1 MEKVS
6 SFKCYFGQD
15 CFNMRYNSSYHLTEK
30 DALTLSR
37 AQRKSMGT
45 FYTPEP
51 LAKMIAHDAIFAW
64 ISNRVGTPIQSF
76 EDLDGVSSQIR
87 KRLLRDLREISI
99 LDPAVGDGVFLESAG
114 EWLSKLRGA
123 LSEEESREERKS
135 IIVRECLFGVDLA
148 KHAVNSCIDRLTKW
162 GNISATSEV
171 TNLKVGNSLVGLIGS
186 DEIGKLTQ
194 DELDIK
200 LAKMMNSNRAI
211 EILDNLKETYPLHWH
226 LAFPNIFSGDTPG
239 FDIILGNPPYGSI
252 LGPIE
257 RKHISQT
264 YFVSVGGGRE
274 GTWNSAAHFL
284 VRGVSLLKPGGQLG
298 FLVPNSILRVKQFSK
313 TRGFLLSNTKLW
325 KIVDEGNPFDNVTLE
340 MVSIFCEHS
349 GTGEE
354 RKIRVESRR
363 PGLEQSNTVSS
374 RVLKDSRIFPIYH
387 DRILTKILEKGEKH
401 LLIAG
406 RGRDIPKAHVNK
418 KKTSKFKIPY
428 LTSGRSVR
436 RYCINNNHV
445 LFADDWFLKDS
456 GMMESFQSELLVATK
471 NYRYPRCI
479 IKPKGIIHG
488 GGIVKI
494 TPLYDNAD
502 LQVLGLILNSR
513 LVKQICIRYLTNY
526 SQLTCCLNTGIM
538 EEIPIV
544 LPEKPL
550 VYRELFNTL
559 SQLHSSKDQN
569 CDMELMHAI
578 ERLADALVYSL
589 YIGDDNLEQDVHS
602 GAKNIIK
609 IAQELEVITMI
620 NEIMSTPFVR
630 DLERLGDFPAATK
643 LRRY

>member
-1 MEKVS
+1 
-6 SFKCYFGQD
+6 
-15 CFNMRYNSSYHLTEK
+15 MRYNSSYHLTER
-30 DALTLSR
+30 DALSLSR

-51 LAKMIAHDAIFAW
+51 LAKMIAQDAIFAW
-64 ISNRVGTPIQSF
+64 ISSRVGTLIQNL
-76 EDLDGVSSQIR
+76 EDLDGMNSQIR
-87 KRLLRDLREISI
+87 KSLLRDIREISI

-114 EWLSKLRGA
+114 EWLSKIRGA
-123 LSEEESREERKS
+123 LSEEESSEEQKS
-135 IIVRECLFGVDLA
+135 VIIRECLFGVDLA
-148 KHAVNSCIDRLTKW
+148 KHAVNSCIARLTKW
-162 GNISATSEV
+162 GNISSTTDV
-171 TNLKVGNSLVGLIGS
+171 RNFKVGNSLVGLIDSG
-186 DEIGKLTQ
+186 EIAKLTH

-200 LAKMMNSNRAI
+200 LAKMMNSNRAS
-211 EILDNLKETYPLHWH
+211 EILDDLRETHPLHWH
-226 LAFPNIFSGDTPG
+226 LAFPSIFSGDTPG

-264 YFVSVGGGRE
+264 YFVSVGGSRE

-284 VRGVSLLKPGGQLG
+284 VRGISLLKPGGQLG

-349 GTGEE
+349 ATSEE
-354 RKIRVESRR
+354 QKIRVESRR
-363 PGLEQSNTVSS
+363 LGLEQSNIVSS
-374 RVLKDSRIFPIYH
+374 RALKDSRIFPIYH
-387 DRILTKILEKGEKH
+387 DRILTKILERGEKH

-406 RGRDIPKAHVNK
+406 RGRDIPRAHVNK
-418 KKTSKFKIPY
+418 KKTSIFKIPY

-445 LFADDWFLKDS
+445 LFADDWFHKDS

-513 LVKQICIRYLTNY
+513 LVRQICIRYLTNY

-538 EEIPIV
+538 EEIPVV
-544 LPEKPL
+544 LPEEPL
-550 VYRELFNTL
+550 VYRELFKTL
-559 SQLHSSKDQN
+559 SQLHSNKDQN
-569 CDMELMHAI
+569 FDVELIHAL
-578 ERLADALVYSL
+578 ESLADALVYSL
-589 YIGDDNLEQDVHS
+589 YFGDGNLEQHVYA
-602 GAKNIIK
+602 GVKNLIRIV
-609 IAQELEVITMI
+609 QEQEVITMI
-620 NEIMSTPFVR
+620 NEIMNTPFVR
-630 DLERLGDFPAATK
+630 DLERLGDFPVATK